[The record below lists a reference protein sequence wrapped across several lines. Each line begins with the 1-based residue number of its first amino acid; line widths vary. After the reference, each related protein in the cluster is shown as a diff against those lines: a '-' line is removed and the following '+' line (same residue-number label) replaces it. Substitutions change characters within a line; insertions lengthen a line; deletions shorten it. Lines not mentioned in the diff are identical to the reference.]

1 MQKITLISFGFKYG
15 IPNSNYYFDVSFAKN
30 PARESRW
37 NLFDKPDAQMVDY
50 VLSQPSVNEFISAL
64 IPMLKV
70 IVTLDDDARVAL
82 GCNAGRHRSAI
93 IVENVAS
100 RLRDAGNEVE
110 VIHREWKNEQ

>member
-93 IVENVAS
+93 IVENEAS